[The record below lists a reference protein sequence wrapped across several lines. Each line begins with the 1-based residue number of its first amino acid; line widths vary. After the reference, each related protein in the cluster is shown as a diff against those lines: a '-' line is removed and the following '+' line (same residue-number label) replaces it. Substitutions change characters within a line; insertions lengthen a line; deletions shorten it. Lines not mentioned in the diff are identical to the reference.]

1 MTQKFHEPFSPAIL
15 ETEVTKRFIKIVNDV
30 SDDVLSSEE
39 KSKRWDWSGKLVGKV
54 SKEVLIPLT
63 SAEDKAYL
71 LKTVK
76 QGCLDYLNHM
86 LDKRRNNPWTQMNS
100 ANWNKKPTLDNIHL
114 DHSWVVSQYAGEF
127 NPFHHHNGDF
137 SGGIYLKVPE
147 GMNDEWEEDLQDHY
161 PAKGLIEF
169 AYGETQSFRCDN
181 LKFKPEVGKFL
192 VFPAWLKH
200 LVYPFSVEGERRM
213 MSFNATVVG
222 QGEAPTKSYK

>member
-1 MTQKFHEPFSPAIL
+1 MTQKFHEPFSPTIL
-15 ETEVTKRFIKIVNDV
+15 ETTVTDKFVRIVNDV

-39 KSKRWDWSGKLVGKV
+39 KSKQWDWSNKLVGKV
-54 SKEVLIPLT
+54 SKEILIPLT
-63 SAEDKAYL
+63 SEEDKQYL

-76 QGCLDYLNHM
+76 QGCLDYLNYTM
-86 LDKRRNNPWTQMNS
+86 EKGRNNPWTRMKS
-100 ANWNKKPTLDNIHL
+100 ENWNKKPTLDNIHL
-114 DHSWVVSQYAGEF
+114 DHSWVVSQYAGDF
-127 NPFHHHNGDF
+127 NPFHHHNGHF

-147 GMNDEWEEDLQDHY
+147 GMNDELEEDSQDHY

-192 VFPAWLKH
+192 VFPSWLKH

-213 MSFNATVVG
+213 MAFNATVV
-222 QGEAPTKSYK
+222 TK

>member
-1 MTQKFHEPFSPAIL
+1 MMKTPKFHEPFSPAIL
-15 ETEVTKRFIKIVNDV
+15 ETTVTQRFVNIVNNV

-39 KSKRWDWSGKLVGKV
+39 KSKKWDWSHHLVGKV
-54 SKEVLIPLT
+54 SKEILIPIT
-63 SAEDKAYL
+63 SKEEMEYL

-76 QGCLDYLNHM
+76 QGCLDYLNYII
-86 LDKRRNNPWTQMNS
+86 KKKRNNPWTRMNDT
-100 ANWNKKPTLDNIHL
+100 NWNKKPTVDNIHL

-147 GMNDEWEEDLQDHY
+147 GMNDEWAVDLQDHY

-169 AYGETQSFRCDN
+169 AYGEPQSFRCDN

-213 MSFNATVVG
+213 MSFNATVVD
-222 QGEAPTKSYK
+222 K